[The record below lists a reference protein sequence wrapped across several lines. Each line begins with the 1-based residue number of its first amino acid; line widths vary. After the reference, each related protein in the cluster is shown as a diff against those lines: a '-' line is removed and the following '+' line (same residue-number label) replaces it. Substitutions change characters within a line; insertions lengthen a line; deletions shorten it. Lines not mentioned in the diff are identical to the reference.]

1 MKKNYVL
8 DTNILLHDPYA
19 IFKFDDNNVIIP
31 IYVIEEVDQFKR
43 EGSER
48 GRNARQVVR
57 LLDELRENGGSL
69 SKGVEIKSGG
79 TLTVNVPARRP
90 ELPSAIDKAAM
101 DNAIL
106 QTAFD
111 VREQDG
117 GRPTVFV
124 TMDTNLRIR
133 ADALGMVAETYENQR
148 VEPQRLDTGVTELEV
163 SAEEIDSFFQEGRL
177 APQPHLIAGERGER
191 SDRSERSLGSVSNV
205 AAVGILTA
213 NLCVLLRDRGNPSH
227 TALGRYDGAKREIIA
242 LRTPRE
248 GVIGIRPRNKE
259 QSHALDLLLDENIRL
274 VTLVGKAGT
283 GKTLLALAAGLKRTV
298 EDGMYTRMLVSRPV
312 MPLGRD
318 IGFLPGDVD
327 EKLNPWMQPIF
338 DNLEFLF
345 SSGTRKGPRAY
356 AELLESG
363 QLQVEPL
370 TYIRGRS
377 LPQQYIIVDEA
388 QNLTPHEVKT
398 IITRSGDGTKI
409 VLTGDPGQID
419 NPYVDSASNGLA
431 VAADRFRGEKVAA
444 HIVLTRGERSE
455 LAEIAAN
462 LL

>member
-1 MKKNYVL
+1 MSLAMKKNYVL
-8 DTNILLHDPYA
+8 DTNIVLHDPQA
-19 IFKFDDNNVIIP
+19 IFRFEDNNVIIP
-31 IYVIEEVDQFKR
+31 IYAIEEVDQFKR

-48 GRNARQVVR
+48 GRNARQICR
-57 LLDELRENGGSL
+57 ILDELREQGSL
-69 SKGVEIKSGG
+69 SRGVALRGGG
-79 TLTVNVPARRP
+79 TLRVAVPQKRP
-90 ELPSAIDKAAM
+90 SLPSAIDTDAM
-101 DNAIL
+101 DAAIL

-111 VREQDG
+111 VREEDQ

-133 ADALGMVAETYENQR
+133 ADALGMPSETYENQR
-148 VEPQRLDTGVTELEV
+148 VEAEDLDTGVKEREV
-163 SAEEIDSFFQEGRL
+163 SSGEIDGFFQEGFL
-177 APQPHLIAGERGER
+177 PMR
-191 SDRSERSLGSVSNV
+191 SDGLLPN
-205 AAVGILTA
+205 T
-213 NLCVLLRDRGNPSH
+213 CVLLRDVDNPSH
-227 TALGRYDGAKREIIA
+227 TAIGRYDGAKGALVA
-242 LRTPRE
+242 LRVPRE
-248 GVIGIRPRNKE
+248 GVMGVRPRNKE
-259 QSHALDLLLDENIRL
+259 QSLALDLLLDETVRL

-283 GKTLLALAAGLKRTV
+283 GKTLLAIAAGLKCTI
-298 EDGMYTRMLVSRPV
+298 EDGVYTRILVSRPI

-318 IGFLPGDVD
+318 LGFLPGDVD

-345 SSGTRKGPRAY
+345 SNSQRKGSRAY

-377 LPQQYIIVDEA
+377 LPQQFIIVDEA

-409 VLTGDPGQID
+409 VLTGDPQQID
-419 NPYVDSASNGLA
+419 NPYVDSASNGLTI
-431 VAADRFRGEKVAA
+431 AADAFRAEKCAG
-444 HIVLTRGERSE
+444 HIVLSKGERSE
-455 LAEIAAN
+455 LAELAAN

>member
-19 IFKFDDNNVIIP
+19 IFRFDDNNVIIP

-48 GRNARQVVR
+48 GRNARHVVR
-57 LLDELRENGGSL
+57 LLDELREQGGSL
-69 SKGVEIKSGG
+69 SKGVAIKNGG
-79 TLTVNVPARRP
+79 TLRVAVPSKRP
-90 ELPSAIDKAAM
+90 ELPSAIDKGAM

-148 VEPQRLDTGVTELEV
+148 VEPQRLDSGVMEIEV
-163 SAEEIDSFFQEGRL
+163 SADEIDTFFQEGRL
-177 APQPHLIAGERGER
+177 APPSHLLPPERGER
-191 SDRSERSLGSVSNV
+191 EARNQESAGPYR
-205 AAVGILTA
+205 TA
-213 NLCVLLRDRGNPSH
+213 NLCVFLRDRANASH
-227 TALGRYDGAKREIIA
+227 TALGRYDATKKEIVA

-248 GVIGIRPRNKE
+248 GVMGVRPRNKE

-318 IGFLPGDVD
+318 IGFLPGDID

-338 DNLEFLF
+338 DNLELLF

-356 AELLESG
+356 AELLDSG

-377 LPQQYIIVDEA
+377 LPQQYIVVDEA

-419 NPYVDSASNGLA
+419 NPYVDSASNGLS
-431 VAADRFRGEKVAA
+431 VAADRFRGEKVAG

-455 LAEIAAN
+455 LAELAAN

>member
-8 DTNILLHDPYA
+8 DTNILLHDPHA
-19 IFKFDDNNVIIP
+19 IFRFDDNNVIIP

-57 LLDELRENGGSL
+57 LLDELREQGGSL
-69 SKGVEIKSGG
+69 SKGVGIKSGG
-79 TLTVNVPARRP
+79 ILTVSVPSKRP

-111 VREQDG
+111 IREQDG

-148 VEPQRLDTGVTELEV
+148 VEPDRLETGVTDLDV
-163 SAEEIDSFFQEGRL
+163 SADDIDTFFQEGRL
-177 APQPHLIAGERGER
+177 APPAPPPGDKERG
-191 SDRSERSLGSVSNV
+191 GGAN
-205 AAVGILTA
+205 GHLTA
-213 NLCVLLRDRGNPSH
+213 NIAVLLRDRANASH
-227 TALGRYDGAKREIIA
+227 TALGRYDATKKEIVA

-248 GVIGIRPRNKE
+248 GVVGIRPRNKE

-345 SSGTRKGPRAY
+345 SSGARKGPRAY

-409 VLTGDPGQID
+409 VLTGDPQQID

-455 LAEIAAN
+455 LAELAAN

>member
-48 GRNARQVVR
+48 GRNARQIVR
-57 LLDELRENGGSL
+57 LLDELREKGGSL

-79 TLTVNVPARRP
+79 TLTVKVPVKRP

-111 VREQDG
+111 VRDQDG

-148 VEPQRLDTGVTELEV
+148 VEPQKLDNGIIELDV
-163 SAEEIDSFFQEGRL
+163 SAEDIDSFFQDGKL
-177 APQPHLIAGERGER
+177 APDPKLIAPERGER
-191 SDRSERSLGSVSNV
+191 TRGDRSSSSENGTT
-205 AAVGILTA
+205 GILHA
-213 NLCVLLRDRGNPSH
+213 NVSVLLRDRVNPSH
-227 TALGRYDGAKREIIA
+227 TALGRFDGAKKEIIA

-248 GVIGIRPRNKE
+248 GVVGIRPRNKE

>member
-1 MKKNYVL
+1 MRKNYIL
-8 DTNILLHDPYA
+8 DTNILLHDPRA
-19 IFKFDDNNVIIP
+19 IFRFEDNNVIIP

-48 GRNARQVVR
+48 GRNARSIAR
-57 LLDELRENGGSL
+57 ILDELRETSGSL
-69 SKGVEIKSGG
+69 SKGVVLPSGG
-79 TLTVNVPARRP
+79 TLRVAVPSKKP

-111 VREQDG
+111 VRESD
-117 GRPTVFV
+117 PSSPAIFV

-133 ADALGMVAETYENQR
+133 ADALGMMAENYENMR
-148 VEPQRLDTGVTELEV
+148 VEVDDLNSGVR
-163 SAEEIDSFFQEGRL
+163 EIDV
-177 APQPHLIAGERGER
+177 ERGEI
-191 SDRSERSLGSVSNV
+191 DAFFHEGHIGLKNV
-205 AAVGILTA
+205 EGLSA
-213 NLCVLLRDRGNPSH
+213 NLCVLLRDRENHSH
-227 TALGRYDGAKREIIA
+227 TALGRYDATRGEIMA

-248 GVIGIRPRNKE
+248 GVIGVRPRNKE
-259 QSHALDLLLDENIRL
+259 QSFALDLLLDENIRL

-298 EDGMYTRMLVSRPV
+298 EDAQYTRMLVSRPI

-318 IGFLPGDVD
+318 LGFLPGDVS

-345 SSGTRKGPRAY
+345 GGSRKGPRAY

-363 QLQVEPL
+363 QIQVEPL

-377 LPQQYIIVDEA
+377 LPQQFMIVDEA

-409 VLTGDPGQID
+409 VLTGDPNQID
-419 NPYVDSASNGLA
+419 NPYVDSASNGLTI
-431 VAADRFRGEKVAA
+431 AADRFRGEKVAG
-444 HIVLTRGERSE
+444 HIVLAKGERSE

>member
-1 MKKNYVL
+1 LKKNYVL

-19 IFKFDDNNVIIP
+19 IFRFDDNNVIIP

-48 GRNARQVVR
+48 GRNARHVVR
-57 LLDELRENGGSL
+57 LLDDLREQGGSL
-69 SKGVEIKSGG
+69 SKGVSIKSGG
-79 TLTVNVPARRP
+79 ILTVAVPIKRP

-106 QTAFD
+106 QTAFE
-111 VREQDG
+111 VREADV
-117 GRPTVFV
+117 GRPTIFV

-133 ADALGMVAETYENQR
+133 ADALGMLAETYENQR
-148 VEPQRLDTGVTELEV
+148 VEPQRVDTGVTDVEV
-163 SAEEIDSFFQEGRL
+163 SADEIDMFFQEGKL
-177 APQPHLIAGERGER
+177 AAPAHLVPPEKGESREGRNKE
-191 SDRSERSLGSVSNV
+191 SSGVYLS
-205 AAVGILTA
+205 A
-213 NLCVLLRDRGNPSH
+213 NLCVLLRDRANTSH
-227 TALGRYDGAKREIIA
+227 TALGRYDAAKKEIVA

-248 GVIGIRPRNKE
+248 GVIGVRPRNKE
-259 QSHALDLLLDENIRL
+259 QSHALDILLDENIRL

-298 EDGMYTRMLVSRPV
+298 EDGQYTRMLVSRPV

-356 AELLESG
+356 AELLDSG

-419 NPYVDSASNGLA
+419 NPYVDSASNGLS

-455 LAEIAAN
+455 LAELAAN

>member
-48 GRNARQVVR
+48 GRNARQIVR
-57 LLDELRENGGSL
+57 LLDELREKGGSL

-79 TLTVNVPARRP
+79 TLTVKVPTKRP

-148 VEPQRLDTGVTELEV
+148 VEPQRLDTGVTELDV
-163 SAEEIDSFFQEGRL
+163 SAEEIDTFFQDGKL
-177 APQPHLIAGERGER
+177 APAPHLIASDRGERGER
-191 SDRSERSLGSVSNV
+191 AERNGNGPS
-205 AAVGILTA
+205 GILTP
-213 NLCVLLRDRGNPSH
+213 NLCILLRDRANPSH

-248 GVIGIRPRNKE
+248 GVVGIRPRNKE
-259 QSHALDLLLDENIRL
+259 QSHALDLLLDESIRL

>member
-8 DTNILLHDPYA
+8 DTNVLLHDPRA
-19 IFKFDDNNVIIP
+19 IFRFEDNNVIIP

-48 GRNARQVVR
+48 GRNARHIAR
-57 LLDELRENGGSL
+57 ALDELRDKGGSL
-69 SKGVEIKSGG
+69 ARGVTLDSGG
-79 TLTVNVPARRP
+79 TLRVAVPSRRL
-90 ELPSAIDKAAM
+90 ELPSAIDHTAM
-101 DNAIL
+101 DQAIL

-111 VREQDG
+111 VRENDG

-133 ADALGMVAETYENQR
+133 ADALGMVSQTYENQR
-148 VEPQRLDTGVTELEV
+148 VEADQLTSGIVDLEIDG
-163 SAEEIDSFFQEGRL
+163 EEIDAFFRDGKLTPRDNNW
-177 APQPHLIAGERGER
+177 AP
-191 SDRSERSLGSVSNV
+191 N
-205 AAVGILTA
+205 T
-213 NLCVLLRDRGNPSH
+213 CVLMRDRTNPSH
-227 TALGRYDGAKREIIA
+227 TALGRFDGTKKAITA
-242 LRTPRE
+242 LRVPRE
-248 GVIGIRPRNKE
+248 GVMGVRPRNKE
-259 QSHALDLLLDENIRL
+259 QSFAIDLLLDESVRL

-283 GKTLLALAAGLKRTV
+283 GKTLLALAAGLKRTM
-298 EDGMYTRMLVSRPV
+298 EDAAYTRMLVSRPV

-345 SSGTRKGPRAY
+345 SSGSRKGPRAY

-363 QLQVEPL
+363 QIQVEPL

-377 LPQQYIIVDEA
+377 LPQQFIIVDEA

-419 NPYVDSASNGLA
+419 NPYVDSASNGLTI
-431 VAADRFRGEKVAA
+431 AAERFRGEKLAA
-444 HIVLTRGERSE
+444 HIVLAKGERSDLAE
-455 LAEIAAN
+455 LAAN
-462 LL
+462 ML

>member
-8 DTNILLHDPYA
+8 DTNVLLHDPHA
-19 IFKFDDNNVIIP
+19 IFRFEDNNVIIP
-31 IYVIEEVDQFKR
+31 IYAIEEVDQFKR

-48 GRNARQVVR
+48 GRNARAIAR
-57 LLDELRENGGSL
+57 LLDELRDRGGAL
-69 SKGVEIKSGG
+69 SKGVALESGG
-79 TLTVNVPARRP
+79 TLRVAVPSKRL
-90 ELPSAIDKAAM
+90 ELPSAIDHTAM
-101 DNAIL
+101 DQAIL

-111 VREQDG
+111 IRENDG

-133 ADALGMVAETYENQR
+133 ADALGMVAQTYENQR
-148 VEPQRLDTGVTELEV
+148 VEIDRLTSGMIELDV
-163 SAEEIDSFFQEGRL
+163 DGDEIDTFFRDGR
-177 APQPHLIAGERGER
+177 
-191 SDRSERSLGSVSNV
+191 V
-205 AAVGILTA
+205 ALRDLSPSPNTC
-213 NLCVLLRDRGNPSH
+213 LLLRDRTNPSH
-227 TALGRYDGAKREIIA
+227 TALGRYDANKKAIVS
-242 LRTPRE
+242 LRVPRE
-248 GVIGIRPRNKE
+248 GVMGVRPRNKE
-259 QSHALDLLLDENIRL
+259 QSFAIDLLLDETIRL

-283 GKTLLALAAGLKRTV
+283 GKTLLALAAGLKRTM
-298 EDGMYTRMLVSRPV
+298 EDGAYTRMLVSRPV

-345 SSGTRKGPRAY
+345 SAGTRKGPRVY

-363 QLQVEPL
+363 QIQVEPL

-377 LPQQYIIVDEA
+377 LPQQFIIVDEA

-419 NPYVDSASNGLA
+419 NPYVDSASNGLT
-431 VAADRFRGEKVAA
+431 VAAERFRGEKLAA
-444 HIVLTRGERSE
+444 HVVLAKGERSE
-455 LAEIAAN
+455 LAELAAN
-462 LL
+462 VL

>member
-19 IFKFDDNNVIIP
+19 IFRFDDNNVIIP

-48 GRNARQVVR
+48 GRNARHVVR
-57 LLDELRENGGSL
+57 LLDDLREQGGSL
-69 SKGVEIKSGG
+69 SKGVSIKSGG
-79 TLTVNVPARRP
+79 TLTVAVPTKRP

-111 VREQDG
+111 VREADG

-148 VEPQRLDTGVTELEV
+148 VEPQRVETGVTEVEV
-163 SAEEIDSFFQEGRL
+163 SADEIDAFFQDGKL
-177 APQPHLIAGERGER
+177 AAPPHLIQPERGEHR
-191 SDRSERSLGSVSNV
+191 ERDRNKESAPVYLS
-205 AAVGILTA
+205 A
-213 NLCVLLRDRGNPSH
+213 NICVLLRDRANSSH
-227 TALGRYDGAKREIIA
+227 TALGRYDAAKKEIVA

-248 GVIGIRPRNKE
+248 GVVGVRPRNKE

-356 AELLESG
+356 AELLDSG

-419 NPYVDSASNGLA
+419 NPYVDSASNGLS

-455 LAEIAAN
+455 LAELAAN

>member
-8 DTNILLHDPYA
+8 DTNVLLHDPHA
-19 IFKFDDNNVIIP
+19 IFRFEDNNVIIP
-31 IYVIEEVDQFKR
+31 IYAIEEVDQFKR

-48 GRNARQVVR
+48 GRNARAIAR
-57 LLDELRENGGSL
+57 LLDELRDRGGAL
-69 SKGVEIKSGG
+69 SKGVALESGG
-79 TLTVNVPARRP
+79 TLRVAVPSKRL
-90 ELPSAIDKAAM
+90 ELPSAIDHTAM
-101 DNAIL
+101 DQAIL

-111 VREQDG
+111 IRENDG

-133 ADALGMVAETYENQR
+133 ADALGMVAQTYENQR
-148 VEPQRLDTGVTELEV
+148 VEIDRLTSGMIELDV
-163 SAEEIDSFFQEGRL
+163 DGDEIDTFFRDGR
-177 APQPHLIAGERGER
+177 
-191 SDRSERSLGSVSNV
+191 V
-205 AAVGILTA
+205 ALRDLSPSPNTC
-213 NLCVLLRDRGNPSH
+213 LLLRDRTNPSH
-227 TALGRYDGAKREIIA
+227 TALGRYDANKKAIVS
-242 LRTPRE
+242 LRVPRE
-248 GVIGIRPRNKE
+248 GVMGVRPRNKE
-259 QSHALDLLLDENIRL
+259 QSFAIDLLLDETIRL

-283 GKTLLALAAGLKRTV
+283 GKTLLALAAGLKRTM
-298 EDGMYTRMLVSRPV
+298 EDGAYTRMLVSRPV

-345 SSGTRKGPRAY
+345 SAGTRKGPRVY

-363 QLQVEPL
+363 QIQVEPL

-377 LPQQYIIVDEA
+377 LPQQFIIVDEA

-419 NPYVDSASNGLA
+419 NPYVDSASNGLT
-431 VAADRFRGEKVAA
+431 VAAERFRGEKLAA
-444 HIVLTRGERSE
+444 HVVLAKGERS
-455 LAEIAAN
+455 
-462 LL
+462 

>member
-8 DTNILLHDPYA
+8 DTNILLHDPRA
-19 IFKFDDNNVIIP
+19 IFRFEDNNVLIP
-31 IYVIEEVDQFKR
+31 IYCIEEVDQFKR

-48 GRNARQVVR
+48 GRNAREIAR
-57 LLDELRENGGSL
+57 HLDDLREKGGSL
-69 SKGVEIKSGG
+69 ASGVPLSNGG
-79 TLTVNVPARRP
+79 TLRVAVPSKRP
-90 ELPSAIDKAAM
+90 TLDTAIDRSAM
-101 DNAIL
+101 DAAIL

-111 VREQDG
+111 VREQDK
-117 GRPTVFV
+117 GRPTIFV

-133 ADALGMVAETYENQR
+133 ADALGMVAETYENMR
-148 VEPQRLDTGVTELEV
+148 VEADSLDSGIKEIEV
-163 SAEEIDSFFQEGRL
+163 SREDIDAFFREGRL
-177 APQPHLIAGERGER
+177 PTPADNLEP
-191 SDRSERSLGSVSNV
+191 
-205 AAVGILTA
+205 
-213 NLCVLLRDRGNPSH
+213 NLCLMLRDRSNASH
-227 TALGRYDGAKREIIA
+227 TALGRYDATRKEVIA

-248 GVIGIRPRNKE
+248 GVMGVRPRNKE
-259 QSHALDLLLDENIRL
+259 QSFAIDLLMDESIRL

-283 GKTLLALAAGLKRTV
+283 GKTLLAIAAGLKRTV
-298 EDGMYTRMLVSRPV
+298 EDGVYTRMLVSRPV

-318 IGFLPGDVD
+318 IGFLPGDVE

-363 QLQVEPL
+363 QIQVEPL

-377 LPQQYIIVDEA
+377 LPQQFIIVDEA
-388 QNLTPHEVKT
+388 QNLTPHEIKT

-419 NPYVDSASNGLA
+419 NPYVDSASNGLTI
-431 VAADRFRGEKVAA
+431 AADKFRGEKLAA
-444 HIVLTRGERSE
+444 HIVLAKGERSE

>member
-8 DTNILLHDPYA
+8 DTNVLIHDPRA
-19 IFKFDDNNVIIP
+19 IFRFEDNNVIIP

-48 GRNARQVVR
+48 GRNARHIARV
-57 LLDELRENGGSL
+57 LDELRDKGGSL
-69 SKGVEIKSGG
+69 ARGVTLDSGG
-79 TLTVNVPARRP
+79 TLRVAVPSRRL
-90 ELPSAIDKAAM
+90 ELPSAIDHTAM
-101 DNAIL
+101 DQAIL
-106 QTAFD
+106 QTAFE
-111 VREQDG
+111 VRETDG

-133 ADALGMVAETYENQR
+133 ADALGMVSQTYENQR
-148 VEPQRLDTGVTELEV
+148 VEADQLTSGIVDLELDG
-163 SAEEIDSFFQEGRL
+163 EEIDTFFRDGKLTPRDNAW
-177 APQPHLIAGERGER
+177 AP
-191 SDRSERSLGSVSNV
+191 N
-205 AAVGILTA
+205 T
-213 NLCVLLRDRGNPSH
+213 CVLMRDRTNPSH
-227 TALGRYDGAKREIIA
+227 TALGRFDGTKRAIMA
-242 LRTPRE
+242 LRVPRE
-248 GVIGIRPRNKE
+248 GVMGVRPRNKE
-259 QSHALDLLLDENIRL
+259 QSFAFDLLLDESVRL

-283 GKTLLALAAGLKRTV
+283 GKTLLALAAGLKRTM
-298 EDGMYTRMLVSRPV
+298 EDSAYTRMLVSRPV

-345 SSGTRKGPRAY
+345 SGGSRKGPRAY

-363 QLQVEPL
+363 QIQVEPL

-377 LPQQYIIVDEA
+377 LPQQFIIVDEA

-419 NPYVDSASNGLA
+419 NPYVDSASNGLTI
-431 VAADRFRGEKVAA
+431 AAERFRGERLAA
-444 HIVLTRGERSE
+444 HIVLAKGERSDLAE
-455 LAEIAAN
+455 LAAN
-462 LL
+462 ML

>member
-19 IFKFDDNNVIIP
+19 IFRFDDNNVIIP

-48 GRNARQVVR
+48 GRNARHVVR
-57 LLDELRENGGSL
+57 LLDDLREQGGSL
-69 SKGVEIKSGG
+69 SKGVAIKSGG
-79 TLTVNVPARRP
+79 TLTVAVPSQRP

-111 VREQDG
+111 VREADG

-148 VEPQRLDTGVTELEV
+148 VEPQRVETGVTDVEV
-163 SAEEIDSFFQEGRL
+163 SADEIDTFFQEGRL
-177 APQPHLIAGERGER
+177 PAPPHLIPPEKGEPRDRER
-191 SDRSERSLGSVSNV
+191 ERNKDAPPYLS
-205 AAVGILTA
+205 A
-213 NLCVLLRDRGNPSH
+213 NLCVLLRDRANSSH
-227 TALGRYDGAKREIIA
+227 TALGRYDATKKEIVA

-248 GVIGIRPRNKE
+248 GVIGVRPRNKE
-259 QSHALDLLLDENIRL
+259 QSHALDILLDENIRL

-298 EDGMYTRMLVSRPV
+298 EDGVYTRMLVSRPV

-356 AELLESG
+356 AELLDSG

-419 NPYVDSASNGLA
+419 NPYVDSASNGLS

-444 HIVLTRGERSE
+444 HIVLTRGARSA
-455 LAEIAAN
+455 LAALAAP

>member
-19 IFKFDDNNVIIP
+19 IFRFDDNNVIIP

-48 GRNARQVVR
+48 GRNARHVVR
-57 LLDELRENGGSL
+57 LLDELREQGAL
-69 SKGVEIKSGG
+69 SKGVTIKSGG
-79 TLTVNVPARRP
+79 TLTVAVPSKRP

-111 VREQDG
+111 IREQDG

-148 VEPQRLDTGVTELEV
+148 VEPQRVETGVMELEV
-163 SAEEIDSFFQEGRL
+163 SADEIDSFFQDGKL
-177 APQPHLIAGERGER
+177 AAPPHLIQPERGEHR
-191 SDRSERSLGSVSNV
+191 ERERNKESAPTYLS
-205 AAVGILTA
+205 A
-213 NLCVLLRDRGNPSH
+213 NICVLLRDRANASH
-227 TALGRYDGAKREIIA
+227 TALGRYDAAKKEIGA

-248 GVIGIRPRNKE
+248 GVIGVRPRNKE

-283 GKTLLALAAGLKRTV
+283 GKTLLALAAGLKRTI

-356 AELLESG
+356 AELLDSG

-419 NPYVDSASNGLA
+419 NPYVDSASNGLS

-455 LAEIAAN
+455 LAELAAN

>member
-8 DTNILLHDPYA
+8 DTNILLHDPRA
-19 IFKFDDNNVIIP
+19 VFRFEDNNVIIP
-31 IYVIEEVDQFKR
+31 IYAIEEVDQFKR

-48 GRNARQVVR
+48 GRNARQVAR
-57 LLDELRENGGSL
+57 LLDELREQGGSL
-69 SKGVEIKSGG
+69 SKGVVLNGGGFLRVAVPKSMPKLEGAVD
-79 TLTVNVPARRP
+79 TST
-90 ELPSAIDKAAM
+90 M
-101 DNAIL
+101 DAAIL
-106 QTAFD
+106 KTAFD
-111 VREQDG
+111 VRDHDG
-117 GRPTVFV
+117 GRPTIFV

-148 VEPQRLDTGVTELEV
+148 VDVEALDTGVKEV
-163 SAEEIDSFFQEGRL
+163 EGSAEDVNAFFHDGRFPWEGR
-177 APQPHLIAGERGER
+177 
-191 SDRSERSLGSVSNV
+191 SESPPVGSSGSQATPGGGGANSLWPNQ
-205 AAVGILTA
+205 
-213 NLCVLLRDRGNPSH
+213 CVLLRNRTNSSH
-227 TALGRYDGAKREIIA
+227 TALGRYDAAKRELVA

-248 GVIGIRPRNKE
+248 GVMGVRPRNKE
-259 QSHALDLLLDENIRL
+259 QSFAIDLLLDESIRL

-345 SSGTRKGPRAY
+345 STGTRKGPRAY

-377 LPQQYIIVDEA
+377 LPAQFMIVDEA

-419 NPYVDSASNGLA
+419 NPYVDSASNGLT
-431 VAADRFRGEKVAA
+431 VAADRFRGEKLSG
-444 HIVLTRGERSE
+444 HIVLGKGERSE
-455 LAEIAAN
+455 LAELAAN

>member
-8 DTNILLHDPYA
+8 DTNVLLHDPRA
-19 IFKFDDNNVIIP
+19 INRFEDNDVIIP

-43 EGSER
+43 EGTER
-48 GRNARQVVR
+48 GRNARQIAR
-57 LLDELRENGGSL
+57 LLDDLREKGSL
-69 SKGVEIKSGG
+69 SKGVLLESGG
-79 TLTVNVPARRP
+79 LLRVAVPSKRP
-90 ELPSAIDKAAM
+90 ELESAIDHTAM
-101 DNAIL
+101 DAAIL
-106 QTAFD
+106 QCAFD

-133 ADALGMVAETYENQR
+133 ADALGMAAETYENTR
-148 VEPQRLDTGVTELEV
+148 VEVDRLDTGLKDVVVETN
-163 SAEEIDSFFQEGRL
+163 AIDLFFEEGRL
-177 APQPHLIAGERGER
+177 PLEGE
-191 SDRSERSLGSVSNV
+191 DLH
-205 AAVGILTA
+205 A
-213 NLCVLLRDRGNPSH
+213 NLCVLLRDKASATH
-227 TALGRYDGAKREIIA
+227 TALGRWDATKKEVVA

-248 GVIGIRPRNKE
+248 GVMGVRPRNKE
-259 QSHALDLLLDENIRL
+259 QSYALDLLLDENIRL

-283 GKTLLALAAGLKRTV
+283 GKTLLAIAAGLKKTL
-298 EDGMYTRMLVSRPV
+298 EDGVYTRMLVSRPV

-318 IGFLPGDVD
+318 IGYLPGDVD

-345 SSGTRKGPRAY
+345 SSGKRGTRAY
-356 AELLESG
+356 AELLENG
-363 QLQVEPL
+363 QIQVEPL

-377 LPQQYIIVDEA
+377 LPQQFIIVDEA

-409 VLTGDPGQID
+409 VLTGDPFQID
-419 NPYVDSASNGLA
+419 NPYVDSASNGLTI
-431 VAADRFRGEKVAA
+431 AADKFRGEKLAG
-444 HIVLTRGERSE
+444 HIVLAKGERSD

>member
-8 DTNILLHDPYA
+8 DTNILLHDPRA
-19 IFKFDDNNVIIP
+19 IFRFEDNHVIVP
-31 IYVIEEVDQFKR
+31 IFVIEEVDKFKG

-48 GRNARQVVR
+48 GRNARSVSR
-57 LLDELRENGGSL
+57 LLDELREKGGSLATGVQLENGGS
-69 SKGVEIKSGG
+69 VR
-79 TLTVNVPARRP
+79 VAVPQKNPHLA
-90 ELPSAIDKAAM
+90 SAIDGNSMDAM
-101 DNAIL
+101 IL

-111 VREQDG
+111 VRDQDG

-133 ADALGMVAETYENQR
+133 ADALGMVAENYENQR
-148 VEPQRLDTGVTELEV
+148 VDTDRLDSGIKELEV
-163 SAEEIDSFFQEGRL
+163 AASVIDSFFEHGQVEPPESL
-177 APQPHLIAGERGER
+177 PNNTAVLLK
-191 SDRSERSLGSVSNV
+191 DRS
-205 AAVGILTA
+205 
-213 NLCVLLRDRGNPSH
+213 NPSH
-227 TALGRYDGAKREIIA
+227 TALGRFDPVKGAICA
-242 LRTPRE
+242 LRVPRE
-248 GVIGIRPRNKE
+248 GVMGVRPRNKE
-259 QSHALDLLLDENIRL
+259 QSFAIDLLMDEQVRL

-298 EDGMYTRMLVSRPV
+298 EDGQYTRMLVSRPV

-377 LPQQYIIVDEA
+377 LPAQFMIVDEA

-409 VLTGDPGQID
+409 VLTGDPHQID
-419 NPYVDSASNGLA
+419 NPYVDSATNGLT
-431 VAADRFRGEKVAA
+431 VAADKFRGEKLAA
-444 HIVLTRGERSE
+444 HLVLAKGERSE